1 MPITKSSTRFLVTP
15 TDRKA
20 KWPLR
25 LLVEK
30 GLQQQLGNA
39 EHIYP
44 APHRFDLGA
53 KLHYLL
59 SGYIRSMK
67 GWVKESSSTTPHILN
82 LRWTATEDRAEES
95 KCQKKSLG
103 VPSNLS
109 RRNLSNSI
117 MFNLNFFLKHTG
129 SWRFCHFC

>member
-39 EHIYP
+39 EHIHP

-59 SGYIRSMK
+59 SGYIRSSSMK
-67 GWVKESSSTTPHILN
+67 GWVKESSTTPHILN
-82 LRWTATEDRAEES
+82 LRWTATEEPRRRANA
-95 KCQKKSLG
+95 KKVLRCPIKLVQNKYQFTIFKVFVKVFFKKSG
-103 VPSNLS
+103 Q
-109 RRNLSNSI
+109 I
-117 MFNLNFFLKHTG
+117 
-129 SWRFCHFC
+129 